1 MVSTEMV
8 SKDTTIDDDASEDS
22 AVLRIP
28 ACIVQIYGDEI
39 GKRVAFGDADITIGR
54 DDDNTLTVD
63 LSTVSRHHAR
73 LMQTATTCHVEDLGS
88 TNGTFING
96 DRVTTRR
103 ELRSGDLLK
112 IGGAVFKFIEGGNIE
127 ALYHEEIYRLTIID
141 GLTQLP
147 NKRYLLDFVEREL
160 ARARRHER
168 PLHLAMLDID
178 HFKSVND
185 KMGHVAGDTVLRG
198 IAQILQNSVSRDELA
213 ARFGG
218 EEFTVVLPETDLPGA
233 IAFCERVRQAVE
245 SHTFR
250 DNDPDINVTV
260 SIGVAGVE
268 PDFDCDDFLAAAD
281 RRLYCAKNSG
291 RNRVVYDDVPIGVT
305 SGSPPA

>member
-1 MVSTEMV
+1 MATIPKVIRTRMV
-8 SKDTTIDDDASEDS
+8 SKDTTIDDVTTEDS

-28 ACIVQIYGDEI
+28 ACIVQIYGEEI

-73 LMQTATTCHVEDLGS
+73 LVQTATTCHVEDLGS
-88 TNGTFING
+88 TNGTFVNG

-147 NKRYLLDFVEREL
+147 NKRYLLDFVDREL
-160 ARARRHER
+160 ARSRRHER

-185 KMGHVAGDTVLRG
+185 NMGHVAGDTVLRG
-198 IAQILQNSVSRDELA
+198 IAQILQDSVRRDELA

-218 EEFTVVLPETDLPGA
+218 EEFTVVLPETDLAGA
-233 IAFCERVRQAVE
+233 IAFCQRVRETVE
-245 SHTFR
+245 SRIFR
-250 DNDPDINVTV
+250 DTDRDINVTV
-260 SIGVAGVE
+260 SVGLAGVE
-268 PDFDCDDFLAAAD
+268 PDFDCDRFLAAAD
-281 RRLYCAKNSG
+281 RRLYRAKAAG
-291 RNRVVYDDVPIGVT
+291 RNRVVHDDRE
-305 SGSPPA
+305 

>member
-1 MVSTEMV
+1 MA
-8 SKDTTIDDDASEDS
+8 SKDTTIDDDSAEDS

-39 GKRVAFGDADITIGR
+39 GKRVAFGGADITIGR
-54 DDDNTLTVD
+54 DDDNTLSVD

-73 LMQTATTCHVEDLGS
+73 LVQTAATCHVEDLGS

-96 DRVTTRR
+96 DRVTGVR

-112 IGGAVFKFIEGGNIE
+112 IGSAVFKFIEGGNIE

-141 GLTQLP
+141 GLTQIP
-147 NKRYLLDFVEREL
+147 NKRYLLDFVDREL
-160 ARARRHER
+160 ARSRRHER

-198 IAQILQNSVSRDELA
+198 IAQILQDNVGRDELA

-218 EEFTVVLPETDLPGA
+218 EEFTVVLPETDLEGA
-233 IAFCERVRQAVE
+233 IAFCERVRDTVE
-245 SHTFR
+245 SHIFR
-250 DNDPDINVTV
+250 DNAREIAVTV
-260 SIGVAGVE
+260 SLGLAGVE
-268 PDFDCDDFLAAAD
+268 PDFDCDHFIAAAD
-281 RRLYCAKNSG
+281 RRLYRAKNAG
-291 RNRVVYDDVPIGVT
+291 RNRVVYDDR
-305 SGSPPA
+305 A

>member
-1 MVSTEMV
+1 MA
-8 SKDTTIDDDASEDS
+8 SKDTTIGEDAAEDS

-28 ACIVQIYGDEI
+28 ACIVQIHGDEI

-54 DDDNTLTVD
+54 DDDNTITVD
-63 LSTVSRHHAR
+63 LPTVSRHHAR
-73 LMQTATTCHVEDLGS
+73 LLQMATTCHVEDLGS

-96 DRVTTRR
+96 DRVTGVR
-103 ELRSGDLLK
+103 ELRSGDFLK
-112 IGGAVFKFIEGGNIE
+112 VGGAVFKFIEGGNIE

-147 NKRYLLDFVEREL
+147 NKRYLMDFVDREL

-185 KMGHVAGDTVLRG
+185 TMGHVAGDTVLRG
-198 IAQILQNSVSRDELA
+198 IAQILSDHVSRDELA

-218 EEFTVVLPETDLPGA
+218 EEFTVVLPETDLAGA
-233 IAFCERVRQAVE
+233 IDFCERVRERVASQ
-245 SHTFR
+245 TFR
-250 DNDPDINVTV
+250 DNDREINVTL
-260 SIGVAGVE
+260 SAGLAGVE
-268 PDFDCDDFLAAAD
+268 PGFDCDLFIAAAD
-281 RRLYCAKNSG
+281 RRLYLAKSSG
-291 RNRVVYDDVPIGVT
+291 RNRVVYNDQG
-305 SGSPPA
+305 